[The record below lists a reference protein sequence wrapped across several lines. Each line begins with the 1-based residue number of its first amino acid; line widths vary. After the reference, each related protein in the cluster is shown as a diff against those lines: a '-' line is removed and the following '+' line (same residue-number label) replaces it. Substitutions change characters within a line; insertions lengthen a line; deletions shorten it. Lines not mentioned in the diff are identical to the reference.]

1 MVPLISWPL
10 RCLLPLTDLTPL
22 PLPLTPFQT
31 MRTPSSAAVSVRL
44 AALKRKPDRVTV
56 VISASLSER
65 LRERALVEGRSL
77 SNLCAYLLEVV
88 MAGEQRG

>member
-1 MVPLISWPL
+1 MK
-10 RCLLPLTDLTPL
+10 TPA
-22 PLPLTPFQT
+22 
-31 MRTPSSAAVSVRL
+31 PSSAALSVRL

-65 LRERALVEGRSL
+65 LRERALMEGRSL

>member
-1 MVPLISWPL
+1 
-10 RCLLPLTDLTPL
+10 
-22 PLPLTPFQT
+22 
-31 MRTPSSAAVSVRL
+31 MRTPSSAALSVRL

-88 MAGEQRG
+88 MAGERNG

>member
-1 MVPLISWPL
+1 
-10 RCLLPLTDLTPL
+10 
-22 PLPLTPFQT
+22 
-31 MRTPSSAAVSVRL
+31 VSVRL

-88 MAGEQRG
+88 TAGEQRG

>member
-1 MVPLISWPL
+1 
-10 RCLLPLTDLTPL
+10 
-22 PLPLTPFQT
+22 
-31 MRTPSSAAVSVRL
+31 MRTPASRSAGVAVRL

-65 LRERALVEGRSL
+65 LRERALIEGRSL

-88 MAGEQRG
+88 MAGGQHG

>member
-1 MVPLISWPL
+1 
-10 RCLLPLTDLTPL
+10 
-22 PLPLTPFQT
+22 
-31 MRTPSSAAVSVRL
+31 MRTPAPSSAGVSVRL

-88 MAGEQRG
+88 TAGEQRG

>member
-1 MVPLISWPL
+1 MMK
-10 RCLLPLTDLTPL
+10 TPA
-22 PLPLTPFQT
+22 
-31 MRTPSSAAVSVRL
+31 PSSAALSVRL

-65 LRERALVEGRSL
+65 LRERALMEGRSL

-88 MAGEQRG
+88 MAGERNG

>member
-1 MVPLISWPL
+1 MK
-10 RCLLPLTDLTPL
+10 TP
-22 PLPLTPFQT
+22 
-31 MRTPSSAAVSVRL
+31 TPSFAAVSVRL

-88 MAGEQRG
+88 MAGERNG